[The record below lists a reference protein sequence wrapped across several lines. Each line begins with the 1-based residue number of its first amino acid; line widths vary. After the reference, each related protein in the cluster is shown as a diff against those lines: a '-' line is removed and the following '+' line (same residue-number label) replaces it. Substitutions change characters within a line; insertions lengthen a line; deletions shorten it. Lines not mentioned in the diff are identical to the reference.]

1 MKNLFISFKV
11 YLLELPTCT
20 LYSFIKLSEI
30 RNNIVNFK
38 SIKIKKDEIRK
49 NVKNK
54 SGDNYELQESNS
66 LDKI

>member
-1 MKNLFISFKV
+1 MFCL
-11 YLLELPTCT
+11 
-20 LYSFIKLSEI
+20 KL
-30 RNNIVNFK
+30 NINFK